1 MWFFNYFFGVLWMR
15 KIFSFIPNKKWDG
28 EKGIVWRKKLMCC
41 CACMCDDDVVGWK
54 DNSFIPKTNGM
65 EKKKGILLLETFTYG
80 WLLFLYCWM
89 RRTVFSSQRTM
100 GWRKNIRLKNL
111 SICVIVVGLGNI
123 VGCKL
128 LDEN

>member
-1 MWFFNYFFGVLWMR
+1 
-15 KIFSFIPNKKWDG
+15 
-28 EKGIVWRKKLMCC
+28 
-41 CACMCDDDVVGWK
+41 
-54 DNSFIPKTNGM
+54 
-65 EKKKGILLLETFTYG
+65 
-80 WLLFLYCWM
+80 M